1 MPSKFAVRLAALL
14 LAAALL
20 AGCAKS
26 DAPRY
31 KVGFM
36 ICNSIEETK
45 DRFEGLLGY
54 LSEATGYGFD
64 AVYLDTQDFEEAFER
79 GDFDFTH
86 TNSLIFAALSHRQ
99 GLKLV
104 ASEKRGSFGAK
115 TSGTIIVRKDSP
127 IQTLEDLK
135 DKRLIFGPQ
144 WAPFGFLAQYSL
156 LLQKG
161 LDPEKF
167 LGPYFFPQGTWKHEK
182 IIYSVLYGAYDAGA
196 APTIDLEEMTAEG
209 KISPDDFRVIAKS
222 DLAPYCTFGASQK
235 VSDEAVKKVRE
246 ALLKITPQTTGE
258 AGGEKLAIL
267 KRARVD
273 GFEELPQGE
282 YDILLKW
289 AKLAK
294 MPPFEE

>member
-1 MPSKFAVRLAALL
+1 MPNRPLVRLALL
-14 LAAALL
+14 LLPLALL

-31 KVGFM
+31 KIGFM
-36 ICNSIEETK
+36 ICNSVEETK
-45 DRFEGLLGY
+45 DRFAGLIGY
-54 LSEATGYGFD
+54 LNQTTGYEFD
-64 AVYLDTQDFEEAFER
+64 PVYLDTQDFEEAFAR

-86 TNSLIFAALSHRQ
+86 TNSLVFAALSHRQ

-104 ASEKRGSFGAK
+104 ASEKRGSYGAK
-115 TSGTIIVRKDSP
+115 SCGTIIVRKDSP
-127 IQTLEDLK
+127 IKTLEDLK
-135 DKRLIFGPQ
+135 DKRIIFGPQ
-144 WAPFGFLAQYSL
+144 WAPFGFLAQYAL
-156 LLQKG
+156 LIEKG
-161 LDPEKF
+161 YDPEKH

-196 APTIDLEEMTAEG
+196 APIIDLEEMTAEG

-222 DLAPYCTFGASQK
+222 GLAPYCTFGASK
-235 VSDEAVKKVRE
+235 KMPDEAVAKVRE

-258 AGGEKLAIL
+258 AAGERVAVL

-273 GFEELPQGE
+273 GFEELPAGE

-289 AKLAK
+289 AKMAK